1 VGLGIGV
8 LFLVHS
14 SGKRLSE
21 LRQQRADSPYVKPS
35 SAVSVYYETDN
46 ARLSNQRGRK
56 SALPC
61 ESNRRTST
69 QAELFSRACL
79 GNRGGPFCDWLVHAV
94 AKSALVVEP
103 AHCVTLDALARL
115 TRVGFAKRAR
125 NLKPRFSH
133 APNVVL
139 PRSHVYTRSKQ
150 SLGASPDFSAA
161 RPRASYCVRRY
172 FWTR

>member
-1 VGLGIGV
+1 MGLGIGV
-8 LFLVHS
+8 LFPVHS

-46 ARLSNQRGRK
+46 ARLSNHRGRK
-56 SALPC
+56 SALPV
-61 ESNRRTST
+61 SPTGKLRPK
-69 QAELFSRACL
+69 AELFSRACL
-79 GNRGGPFCDWLVHAV
+79 GNRGGPFCDWFVHAV
-94 AKSALVVEP
+94 VQRALVVEP
-103 AHCVTLDALARL
+103 PHFVTFDTKAGL